1 MITKRWRII
10 ETMPSDF
17 AKQHDD
23 VHPVLKQIL
32 YNRGLHRTEEIA
44 HFMVKEDP
52 RRLLDPFDF
61 KDMQKA
67 VDRIM
72 QAIDQRE
79 KIIVYGDFDADGV
92 TATTLLM
99 QVLTH
104 LSADAHAYIPHRV
117 DEGYGLNSEA
127 LRNLASDG
135 AHLVIT
141 VDCGIRSI
149 QEVEDGKSAGLDM
162 IITDHHSVGSDGIVP
177 DALAV
182 VNPQQADCAGD
193 NRIAGVG
200 VALMLAH
207 ALLKTIL
214 QNGNGHDVNIR
225 YSDLLDLVAI
235 GTVADIM
242 PLNAPINRMFV
253 KHGLTTMQQERR
265 VGLNALLQVAG
276 IASKDVD
283 AMSIGFG
290 IGPRINAAGRLDSA
304 MQAYNLLS
312 ASDIQSAMPLAQE
325 LQHLNVERQNITRD
339 AHQRITEALEASDE
353 LESNLIF
360 AQDDQIPQ
368 GIVGLVAGRLAQ
380 SLYRPTIVLEV
391 GKEESHASCRSI
403 PEFHITQALD
413 KCADLLVRHG
423 GHAMAAGLTIRNEN
437 IPAFKA
443 KMKQLA
449 NEQLAGLMLTPTL
462 EIDMELTYDQLDLE
476 LVDELMAL
484 EPTGHQN
491 PVPCFVTRD
500 LRIVSA
506 RTVGKDN
513 AHLKLTLT
521 HERGA
526 PIDAIAFRMGE
537 RLNDLPPL
545 IDVAFNLERN
555 VYQGRVNLQM
565 NIRDIQPAQSLTS

>member
-1 MITKRWRII
+1 
-10 ETMPSDF
+10 MPCC
-17 AKQHDD
+17 KW
-23 VHPVLKQIL
+23 L
-32 YNRGLHRTEEIA
+32 GLH
-44 HFMVKEDP
+44 P
-52 RRLLDPFDF
+52 
-61 KDMQKA
+61 
-67 VDRIM
+67 
-72 QAIDQRE
+72 
-79 KIIVYGDFDADGV
+79 
-92 TATTLLM
+92 
-99 QVLTH
+99 
-104 LSADAHAYIPHRV
+104 
-117 DEGYGLNSEA
+117 
-127 LRNLASDG
+127 
-135 AHLVIT
+135 
-141 VDCGIRSI
+141 
-149 QEVEDGKSAGLDM
+149 
-162 IITDHHSVGSDGIVP
+162 
-177 DALAV
+177 
-182 VNPQQADCAGD
+182 
-193 NRIAGVG
+193 
-200 VALMLAH
+200 
-207 ALLKTIL
+207 
-214 QNGNGHDVNIR
+214 
-225 YSDLLDLVAI
+225 
-235 GTVADIM
+235 
-242 PLNAPINRMFV
+242 
-253 KHGLTTMQQERR
+253 
-265 VGLNALLQVAG
+265 
-276 IASKDVD
+276 KDVD

-339 AHQRITEALEASDE
+339 AHQRITQALEASDE

-423 GHAMAAGLTIRNEN
+423 GLAMAAGLTIRNEN

-526 PIDAIAFRMGE
+526 PIDAIAFRMGD

-545 IDVAFNLERN
+545 IDVVFNLERN